1 MFDNLQ
7 MPIGE
12 AILRSVVGITTVII
26 ILAVIAG
33 LILLVSKVIRTF
45 EEAASKKAPVT
56 ETPSAPATPAG
67 VPMPAGM
74 NQGELEL
81 VGDCVEVQKT
91 NFAISLVAI
100 DLITAAVIM
109 AIVSDKSGIPLNRL
123 SFKSIKLMEDEK

>member
-1 MFDNLQ
+1 MLFTSDYSIK

-12 AILRSVVGITTVII
+12 AILRSVIGIVTVIC

-33 LILLVSKVIRTF
+33 LILLVSKAIRAL
-45 EEAASKKAPVT
+45 EAKTASKKAV
-56 ETPSAPATPAG
+56 EAPAPAAAASAG
-67 VPMPAGM
+67 IPMPAGM

-81 VGDCVEVQKT
+81 
-91 NFAISLVAI
+91 I
-100 DLITAAVIM
+100 DTDEKTAAVIM

>member
-81 VGDCVEVQKT
+81 INTDEK
-91 NFAISLVAI
+91 
-100 DLITAAVIM
+100 TAAVIM

>member
-12 AILRSVVGITTVII
+12 AILRSVVGITTVIC
-26 ILAVIAG
+26 ILAVIAV
-33 LILLVSKVIRTF
+33 LIIIVSKIIRSV
-45 EEAASKKAPVT
+45 EEAASKKKPAATAPAA
-56 ETPSAPATPAG
+56 PSAPAG

-81 VGDCVEVQKT
+81 
-91 NFAISLVAI
+91 I
-100 DLITAAVIM
+100 DTDEKTAAVIM